1 MRTFYSSVLMLRL
14 RLLLGK
20 CILTS
25 TCLNKGI
32 AKAFMMRSVTQV
44 YLHTWHVI

>member
-1 MRTFYSSVLMLRL
+1 M
-14 RLLLGK
+14 LLGK

-32 AKAFMMRSVTQV
+32 AKAFTMQNVTQV
-44 YLHTWHVI
+44 YLHLGVLFNIIGVSVATVH